1 MGRYINS
8 LDPNSRDWE
17 LPAVGKVKEL
27 LKVPGAFVI
36 DYGYVVEFT
45 RETFPKDV
53 VCVIDNGHMEAA
65 LYCDTFDEFRRT
77 FYRIADQRPRT
88 WLIVPG
94 ADKLAK
100 P

>member
-27 LKVPGAFVI
+27 LKVPGSRI
-36 DYGYVVEFT
+36 MHFT
-45 RETFPKDV
+45 WIANISKETFPKDL
-53 VCVIDNGHMEAA
+53 VCVVDNGNFEAA
-65 LYCDTFDEFRRT
+65 LYCYDYIEFRH
-77 FYRIADQRPRT
+77 ALPHMGDDRPRT
-88 WLIVPG
+88 WMIVPG